1 MSVTSTITFTME
13 EAATYLKVPPQV
25 SFEII
30 KRVFAVPV
38 TGNLPDAVEV
48 KIVDNAHERIL
59 MLTEELLTLSLFND
73 GSGTVVDLQTLFD
86 YIRKSAPSVM
96 DLRPWIDPAN
106 QPVEPTPPP
115 VA

>member
-30 KRVFAVPV
+30 KRVFNVPV
-38 TGNLPDAVEV
+38 TGNLPDDVQV
-48 KIVDNAHERIL
+48 KIVDNPHERIL
-59 MLTEELLTLSLFND
+59 MLTTARLTLSLFND

-86 YIRKSAPSVM
+86 YIRKASKSVM
-96 DLRPWIDPAN
+96 DLRTWLE
-106 QPVEPTPPP
+106 PVEEAAP